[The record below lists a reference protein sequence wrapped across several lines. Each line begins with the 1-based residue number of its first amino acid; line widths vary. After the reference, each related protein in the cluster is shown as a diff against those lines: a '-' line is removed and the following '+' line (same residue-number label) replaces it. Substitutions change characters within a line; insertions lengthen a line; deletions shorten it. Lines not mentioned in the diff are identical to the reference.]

1 MLAITNDENLLIY
14 CSKGHL
20 DHTLMTSDLL
30 LFSRVNRDFEND
42 NGVMQQ
48 PLIFSTKLQLSN
60 IFHDC
65 KLILVDRIIN
75 LTNFWKFVLIYV
87 MMAVCNTK
95 SALLTFELSNELPV
109 YEIFNFINK
118 NRPNLAVEIIQK
130 VVVFD
135 G

>member
-1 MLAITNDENLLIY
+1 
-14 CSKGHL
+14 
-20 DHTLMTSDLL
+20 MTSDLL